1 MKLDRKKGILM
12 MVLSAMFFA
21 IMAALVK
28 SLDEYPLTQ
37 KMFFRNFLGFI
48 FAFFMVKK
56 TGSSVKGNNIK
67 LLVLRSILG
76 LLGVGFYFYSINH
89 LNLADAVI
97 INKLSPFV
105 VVVLSIFILKEKVT
119 KVQILALFIAIIGS
133 VLVVRPKFDVSIY
146 PALIGIL
153 AAVFAGA
160 AYTTISYLRKTDRP
174 ETIVF
179 YFTLI
184 TSIIVL
190 PFAFAGGWI
199 MPQGWD
205 ILKAIGLGL
214 TSTAGQ
220 IFMTY
225 GYRYADA
232 SEISVYSYLD
242 IIFSMFIG
250 VILFTEIPNTF
261 TIVGGVLILL
271 AGVINFQGKK
281 SMLEKE
287 RKD

>member
-97 INKLSPFV
+97 INKLSPFI

>member
-1 MKLDRKKGILM
+1 MERRKGITM
-12 MVLSAMFFA
+12 MVLSALFFA

-28 SLDEYPLTQ
+28 SLEEYPLSQ

-48 FAFFMVKK
+48 FAFVMVKK
-56 TGSSVKGNNIK
+56 TSSSIKGNNIK
-67 LLVLRSILG
+67 LLVLRSVLG
-76 LLGVGFYFYSINH
+76 LLGVAFYFYSIHH

-105 VVVLSIFILKEKVT
+105 VVILSIFILKENVT
-119 KVQILALFIAIIGS
+119 RGQIIALLVAIIGS
-133 VLVVRPKFDVSIY
+133 ALVVRPKLDVSIL
-146 PALIGIL
+146 PALIGVL
-153 AAVFAGA
+153 AAIFAGA

-184 TSIIVL
+184 TSIVVL
-190 PFAFAGGWI
+190 PFAIKGNWI
-199 MPQGWD
+199 LPKGLD

-232 SEISVYSYLD
+232 SEISIYSYLD

-250 VILFTEIPNTF
+250 IVLFSEVPNVL
-261 TIVGGVLILL
+261 TIIGGILILI
-271 AGVINFQGKK
+271 AAIVNFQIKK
-281 SMLEKE
+281 SIINRE
-287 RKD
+287 RKN